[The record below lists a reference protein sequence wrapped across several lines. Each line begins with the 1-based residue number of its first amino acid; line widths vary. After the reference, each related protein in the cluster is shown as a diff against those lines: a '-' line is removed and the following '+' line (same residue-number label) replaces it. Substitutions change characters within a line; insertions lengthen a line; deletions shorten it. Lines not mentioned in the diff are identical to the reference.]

1 MNTDSKRKTSRGRV
15 ITCPVRYTPTSPS
28 SSPSQIQN
36 GSSITIDAEQIQ
48 QFPINNSRRSEESR
62 VQGTQPSLRVSVD
75 DNTASNT
82 NDYSKSSNNYTDIYE
97 LIRKDINDV
106 YVKLD
111 NSLNVNMIKFERRLT
126 KLTNIC
132 SAGNQNLI
140 EQYKTSTNDGFLREI
155 DFQGQN
161 LLDIPAKNYADYG
174 RQLLRILFTPKEL
187 CSSILPSSFNHY
199 AQAMQN
205 KYRISKEKYGEFF
218 KFCLRRKLVDFLC
231 DERKR
236 QKKQYQLHTEG
247 EQEDFT

>member
-132 SAGNQNLI
+132 SAG
-140 EQYKTSTNDGFLREI
+140 
-155 DFQGQN
+155 
-161 LLDIPAKNYADYG
+161 
-174 RQLLRILFTPKEL
+174 
-187 CSSILPSSFNHY
+187 
-199 AQAMQN
+199 
-205 KYRISKEKYGEFF
+205 
-218 KFCLRRKLVDFLC
+218 FCLRRKLVDFLC

>member
-132 SAGNQNLI
+132 SAG
-140 EQYKTSTNDGFLREI
+140 